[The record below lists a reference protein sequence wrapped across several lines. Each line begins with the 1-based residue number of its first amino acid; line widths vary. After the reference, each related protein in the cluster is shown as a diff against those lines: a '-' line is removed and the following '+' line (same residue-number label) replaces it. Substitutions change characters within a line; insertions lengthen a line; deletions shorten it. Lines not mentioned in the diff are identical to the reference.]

1 MFSKRTSSS
10 AFTTSSYIYS
20 QASEV
25 SVLYPTLT
33 LTFPVAVNLL
43 PGKELV
49 HGGPLLGLAALDAVH
64 ALEDAL
70 DLGHDGRELR
80 LDPVHLVAQA
90 V

>member
-1 MFSKRTSSS
+1 MLVISSFNFSSPSH
-10 AFTTSSYIYS
+10 
-20 QASEV
+20 
-25 SVLYPTLT
+25 VL
-33 LTFPVAVNLL
+33 F

-70 DLGHDGRELR
+70 DLGHDGRELS